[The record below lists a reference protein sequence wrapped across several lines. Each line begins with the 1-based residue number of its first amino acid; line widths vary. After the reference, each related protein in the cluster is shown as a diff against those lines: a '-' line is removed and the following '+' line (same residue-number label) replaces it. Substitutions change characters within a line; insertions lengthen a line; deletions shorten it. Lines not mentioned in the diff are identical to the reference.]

1 MWALRQAFVAL
12 LGLLAITISVGAMN
26 SSFGLAVGVAAV
38 LITVV
43 VAARYAAVVMRGQNP
58 GLSADLWMHRQ
69 ALCAEPAPQHP
80 DTAGRPRTRAPASS
94 PSAA

>member
-1 MWALRQAFVAL
+1 MWAFTRAFAAL
-12 LGLLAITISVGAMN
+12 LGLLAMVLSVGAMN
-26 SSFGLAVGVAAV
+26 PSLGLAVGVAAV
-38 LITVV
+38 LVTVV
-43 VAARYAAVVMRGQNP
+43 VAARYAAIVMQSHNP
-58 GLSADLWMHRQ
+58 GLGADLWMHRQ